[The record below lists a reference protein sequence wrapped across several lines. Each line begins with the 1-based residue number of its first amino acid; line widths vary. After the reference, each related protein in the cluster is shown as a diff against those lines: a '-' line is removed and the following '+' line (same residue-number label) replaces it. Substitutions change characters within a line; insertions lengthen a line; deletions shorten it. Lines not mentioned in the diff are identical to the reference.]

1 MPASVEEHNTALF
14 EAAAGGRD
22 YGARPEYYIPY
33 DSAAAQ
39 LALVR
44 AQPLSD
50 FLKKQPQQQ
59 EAAEKLAADK
69 GVDLTQWLYVPVV
82 GRQDWIALLNAKGH
96 VDGFLRGD
104 GF

>member
-44 AQPLSD
+44 AQPLSA

-59 EAAEKLAADK
+59 EAAENSQQKR
-69 GVDLTQWLYVPVV
+69 V
-82 GRQDWIALLNAKGH
+82 WI
-96 VDGFLRGD
+96 
-104 GF
+104 